1 MPLITY
7 NHYAYMKLF
16 YLLNCLNFKY
26 DLMQTTELKSKLID
40 KINKIEDKNLLMEA
54 TRLIDIEIPIDEEK
68 FIFSD
73 MQKAKIMNSLKEIE
87 SGKYLTSDDANNEI
101 EEWLKK

>member
-1 MPLITY
+1 
-7 NHYAYMKLF
+7 
-16 YLLNCLNFKY
+16 
-26 DLMQTTELKSKLID
+26 MQTTELKSKLID

-87 SGKYLTSDDANNEI
+87 N
-101 EEWLKK
+101 